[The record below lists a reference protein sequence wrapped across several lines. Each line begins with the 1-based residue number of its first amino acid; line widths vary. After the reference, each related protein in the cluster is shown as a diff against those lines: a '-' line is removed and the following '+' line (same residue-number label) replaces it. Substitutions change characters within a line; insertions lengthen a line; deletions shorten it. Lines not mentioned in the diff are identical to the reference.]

1 MKKTNYSGMHYGAT
15 PQIFNNARILRYRE
29 TQEEKILWEYLKGKP
44 QGVKFIRQHP
54 CGIYILDFYCH
65 ILKLSIEIDGGYHLK
80 KEQIES
86 DNVRTKFLQECGVK
100 ELRFTNEQVN
110 NQLVEIFKK
119 IIVEMES

>member
-1 MKKTNYSGMHYGAT
+1 MHYGAT
-15 PQIFNNARILRYRE
+15 PQIFHNARILRYRE

-44 QGVKFIRQHP
+44 LGFKFRRQHP

-86 DNVRTKFLQECGVK
+86 DK

-110 NQLVEIFKK
+110 NQMPEIFKK
-119 IIVEMES
+119 IRSELES